1 MNTEQMRTT
10 ADRLRTIPLPAVL
23 LAIGADHDRYDKAR
37 WHTPKGVISVTG
49 MKFFNWNCSVGGGG
63 AIDLIIHL
71 YGLDF
76 KGALAWLS
84 RHFAAGSVSP
94 SLCARPQ
101 PNLKL
106 PLPKIR
112 KLPDVKQYLSAERKI
127 SPAVIDYLI
136 QCGDLYADDRN
147 NAVFLMRATD
157 TVPIGAE
164 LRGTGHRRWRGMA
177 EGSRKD
183 RGYFSIRNVCIDRI
197 ILCES
202 AIDAVSCFIIN
213 PRYYCISTAGARRS
227 PDWLEPLIHQY
238 PKVYCGFDAD
248 PTGDAMADAM
258 IKVHPS
264 VKRLRPQQ
272 HDWNDILRSQ
282 A

>member
-1 MNTEQMRTT
+1 MNLESMRAITE
-10 ADRLRTIPLPAVL
+10 RLRSIPLPEVL
-23 LAIGADHDRYDKAR
+23 LAIGAKHDRYDKAR

-63 AIDLIIHL
+63 AIDLIIHV

-84 RHFAAGSVSP
+84 RHFPAGSVEPALCTRAQRNLQLP
-94 SLCARPQ
+94 SCEV
-101 PNLKL
+101 
-106 PLPKIR
+106 R
-112 KLPDVKQYLSAERKI
+112 KLPDVKKYLSAERKI

-164 LRGTGHRRWRGMA
+164 LRGTGHSRWRGMA
-177 EGSRKD
+177 GGSRKD
-183 RGYFSIRNVCIDRI
+183 RGYFSIHNVCIDGI

-213 PRYYCISTAGARRS
+213 PRYYCISTAGARPS
-227 PDWLEPLIHQY
+227 PGWLEPLIRQY
-238 PKVYCGFDAD
+238 PTVYCGFDAD
-248 PTGDAMADAM
+248 STGDTMADAM

-272 HDWNDILRSQ
+272 HDWNDMLRSQ
-282 A
+282 V